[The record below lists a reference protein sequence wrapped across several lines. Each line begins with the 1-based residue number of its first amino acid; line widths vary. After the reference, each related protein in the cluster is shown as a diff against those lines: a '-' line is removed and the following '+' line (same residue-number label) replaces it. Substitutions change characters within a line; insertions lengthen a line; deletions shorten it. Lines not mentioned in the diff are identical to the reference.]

1 MENWLEIT
9 VGLYLLAM
17 VLYGH
22 YRGFIRTAVSM
33 TAVVVTFMIVQ
44 VVMPSVT
51 SFVKNQTPIYGWITD
66 NLENAMIPKENPTGI
81 FDELAIIENMNLPR
95 ELQELLIENN
105 NHQVYERLGVQA
117 FTEYVGNYLAGII
130 TNTVGFVVLFVIIY
144 GIIYLLMRWLDL
156 VAKLP
161 ILSGINK
168 IAGAL
173 LGGLQG
179 LVFLW
184 LLALLVTAFS
194 GSHWAKAVILQIESS
209 KWLSFLYHYN
219 IVWKIVLGLVKG
231 IG

>member
-105 NHQVYERLGVQA
+105 NHQVYERLGGQA
-117 FTEYVGNYLAGII
+117 FT
-130 TNTVGFVVLFVIIY
+130 
-144 GIIYLLMRWLDL
+144 
-156 VAKLP
+156 
-161 ILSGINK
+161 
-168 IAGAL
+168 
-173 LGGLQG
+173 
-179 LVFLW
+179 
-184 LLALLVTAFS
+184 
-194 GSHWAKAVILQIESS
+194 
-209 KWLSFLYHYN
+209 
-219 IVWKIVLGLVKG
+219 
-231 IG
+231 